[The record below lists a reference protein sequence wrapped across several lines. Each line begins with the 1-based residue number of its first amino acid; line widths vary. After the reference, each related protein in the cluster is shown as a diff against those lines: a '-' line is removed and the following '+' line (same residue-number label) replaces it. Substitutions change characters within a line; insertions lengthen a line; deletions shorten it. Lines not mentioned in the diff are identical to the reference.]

1 MNRVAALRLSLLVSM
16 GLLPLA
22 CSGRFESNDEGAG
35 GSAGT
40 SDRKPNKPSS
50 AGTSS
55 TGGTASTGTA
65 GTGSLTST
73 PACTSPKL
81 DKTTGLVTCAQGY
94 SHRPSAAACTPLA
107 AGGTGSGAEPDEE
120 FGGATAAPNCIQDP
134 SLCDKLPHGFCA
146 LDDIGEERSYYCE
159 SGCVTDADCGAN
171 HICICGQAESP
182 TGGRCVLSNCATDAD
197 CGKGLLCASFVEG
210 CGPGG
215 FACLRDDD
223 KCRSDADCENDDCGL
238 TGDIFRPTEAHRACG
253 LSVCGRPFLIEQE
266 ARVAPLCE
274 GRDWGLSSLQ
284 PQLEHLTQAE
294 RAEQAAHWARLGQ
307 MEHASIAAFARFS
320 LQLLALGA
328 PPDLVEA
335 CTQALADETRH
346 ARLCFQLASA
356 YSGHGVKPGPLDI
369 ERSLA
374 AASLADIVDLV
385 IAEGCVGETS
395 AALEA
400 SVAAETATDA
410 VIANVYAQIA
420 EDEQRHAALAFR
432 FLRWALTQADAEVRP
447 RIQQALQAMPA
458 NSSGRDVVAPCLRA
472 LLGQQS
478 PEAAALC

>member
-22 CSGRFESNDEGAG
+22 CSGRVESNDEGAG
-35 GSAGT
+35 GTAGT
-40 SDRKPNKPSS
+40 PGRKPSKPS
-50 AGTSS
+50 
-55 TGGTASTGTA
+55 GGGTA
-65 GTGSLTST
+65 GTGSTVGTAGTGNLTST
-73 PACTSPKL
+73 SACSSPKL
-81 DKTTGLVTCAQGY
+81 DKSSGLITCAEGF
-94 SHRPSAAACTPLA
+94 SHRPSATACTPLA
-107 AGGTGSGAEPDEE
+107 VGGTGSGAEPDEA
-120 FGGATAAPNCIQDP
+120 FGGATAEPNCGQDP
-134 SLCDKLPHGFCA
+134 SLCDDLPHGFCVRDH
-146 LDDIGEERSYYCE
+146 DDPYDSYYCE
-159 SGCVTDADCGAN
+159 SGCVTDDDCLAN
-171 HICICGQAESP
+171 QICICGQAESP
-182 TGGRCVLSNCATDAD
+182 TGGRCVVSNCATDAD

-215 FACLRDDD
+215 FACLRDNDE
-223 KCRSDADCENDDCGL
+223 CRSDADCEEDDCGL
-238 TGDIFRPTEAHRACG
+238 TGDIFRPTEAQRTCG
-253 LSVCGRPFLIEQE
+253 LSVCGRPFLIEQQ

-274 GRDWGLSSLQ
+274 GSDWGFSSLQ
-284 PQLEHLTQAE
+284 PSVEPLTQAE
-294 RAEQAAHWARLGQ
+294 RALQAAHWARLGQ

-356 YSGHGVKPGPLDI
+356 YAGHGVAPGPLDI
-369 ERSLA
+369 ERGLA
-374 AASLADIVDLV
+374 AVSLADIVDLV

-400 SVAAETATDA
+400 LAAAETATDA
-410 VIANVYAQIA
+410 VIANVYSQIA

-432 FLRWALTQADAEVRP
+432 FLRWAIEQADAQVRP

-458 NSSGRDVVAPCLRA
+458 NTSGRDVVAPCLRA

-478 PEAAALC
+478 PEAAAMC